1 MAAPEHWDVVVIGG
15 GGAGMSAAIAAAR
28 WGAKVLLVERTSR
41 TGGDCTWTGCNPS
54 KALIKCARVAVDVRS
69 AARFGVVVPSEPA
82 VDWAAVR
89 SHW

>member
-1 MAAPEHWDVVVIGG
+1 M
-15 GGAGMSAAIAAAR
+15 
-28 WGAKVLLVERTSR
+28 ERTSR
-41 TGGDCTWTGCNPS
+41 TGGDCTWTGCIPS

-69 AARFGVVVPSEPA
+69 AARFGVVVPNEPA